1 MSDSSYGKGSILPR
15 DDLSDRQVCIRWR
28 RTSISSTS
36 PGGKNGTSTAL
47 ALTTAPMLSNVGG
60 VSYALNAAMYR
71 GEQAIGLSF
80 AYRANTENP
89 FAVTGGVSYAGG
101 DSDGARVGIA
111 GEF

>member
-1 MSDSSYGKGSILPR
+1 MSILSNDGVRKTPR
-15 DDLSDRQVCIRWR
+15 RLCHR
-28 RTSISSTS
+28 
-36 PGGKNGTSTAL
+36 GGTSTAL
-47 ALTTAPMLSNVGG
+47 ALTRAPMPSNVGG

-89 FAVTGGVSYAGG
+89 FPVTGGVSYEGG
-101 DSDGARVGIA
+101 DSIGAPVGVA